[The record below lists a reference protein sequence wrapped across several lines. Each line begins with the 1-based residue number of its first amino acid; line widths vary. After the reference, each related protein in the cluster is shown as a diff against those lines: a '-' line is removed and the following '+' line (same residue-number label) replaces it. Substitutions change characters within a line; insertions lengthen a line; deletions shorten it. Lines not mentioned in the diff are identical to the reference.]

1 MQTARDISFR
11 RSTRPLACALM
22 LLAGGL
28 AARPLQAQVATYV
41 ELGGGW
47 RQGDFGTPV
56 QSTLW
61 MGQATLGVAGGRWE
75 ANLMIPTLSL
85 IRDEGG
91 TTTQDQGLGDIVVRT
106 AYRLMPENEA
116 GWSLDGACAVK
127 LPTASESAGLGTG
140 HTDVG
145 GFLTA
150 RHRGGVFQWTF
161 LGGWVQG
168 SSSTLAGTSQALTP
182 GAYVA
187 GVGVACHA
195 NLTRWELGL
204 EARGPALEGAP
215 GAREVSL
222 KVFQPFSSTWGMN
235 AGLTL
240 GLNDG
245 GPRRGADLAL
255 VWRFQ

>member
-1 MQTARDISFR
+1 MQKARESFFR
-11 RSTRPLACALM
+11 RTACPPACSLI

-28 AARPLQAQVATYV
+28 ATRPLEAQSATYL

-56 QSTLW
+56 RSTLW
-61 MGQATLGVAGGRWE
+61 MGHATFGITGGRWE
-75 ANLMIPTLSL
+75 ANLTVPTLSL
-85 IRDEGG
+85 TREEGG
-91 TTTQDQGLGDIVVRT
+91 TSSQDQGLGDVVVRG

-116 GWSLDGACAVK
+116 GWSLDGACAIK
-127 LPTASESAGLGTG
+127 LPTASETAGLGTG

-150 RHRGGVFQWTF
+150 RHRGGAFQWTC
-161 LGGWVQG
+161 LGGWIQA
-168 SSSTLAGTSQALTP
+168 SSSTLAGTAETLTP
-182 GAYVA
+182 GAYVL
-187 GVGVACHA
+187 GLNVACYA

-235 AGLTL
+235 VGFTL

-255 VWRFQ
+255 VWRFN